1 MNIVEELR
9 NKKSTYNRRL
19 LDRAADRIDEL
30 ERTLATMLLETVDFA
45 KKVDPHVK
53 KAIELLTH
61 TEKGG
66 E

>member
-1 MNIVEELR
+1 MKLSEELR
-9 NKKSTYNRRL
+9 SKESRDNREL

-45 KKVDPHVK
+45 KKVNPHVK